1 MRCRS
6 SKPSDR
12 TPGAGAPLTGGLARR
27 LACVLASALA
37 LAAALPACGGGQ
49 LRTRETKLE
58 DDAGPRVPTDPMS
71 AVPRAGDVA
80 QPGDTVATLRAP
92 IPDDVAL
99 ALVERVFRAFHART
113 ASLLEPDLDDYV
125 VDLAPEQGLGGRA
138 RASWIWELQQR
149 LRNAAF
155 DALDVDQ
162 MYRASDV
169 EIYGADDLGLAGRP
183 SRPAAMQNEETL
195 VRIPIATTRVG
206 ADVLFGEEILLLLR
220 RDGARYKIRGY
231 GERFPR

>member
-6 SKPSDR
+6 SRRSSH
-12 TPGAGAPLTGGLARR
+12 PLRAGLA
-27 LACVLASALA
+27 LACALA
-37 LAAALPACGGGQ
+37 LLAACGGGR
-49 LRTRETKLE
+49 LRTREAQPS
-58 DDAGPRVPTDPMS
+58 DDAGPRVPADPTS
-71 AVPRAGDVA
+71 ALPRATDVA
-80 QPGDTVATLRAP
+80 TPGDTVATLRAP

-99 ALVERVFRAFHART
+99 ALVERLFRAFHARS

-125 VDLAPEQGLGGRA
+125 TDLAPEQSVGGRP

-162 MYRASDV
+162 MYRAADV

-183 SRPAAMQNEETL
+183 SRPATMAADETL
-195 VRIPIATTRVG
+195 VRIPIATSRVG
-206 ADVLFGEEILLLLR
+206 ADVLFGEEVLLLLR

-231 GERFPR
+231 GERTPR

>member
-6 SKPSDR
+6 SKPSER
-12 TPGAGAPLTGGLARR
+12 TSPAGRR
-27 LACVLASALA
+27 LARGLLCALGAAFALA
-37 LAAALPACGGGQ
+37 ACGGGH
-49 LRTRETKLE
+49 LRTREAKVE
-58 DDAGPRVPTDPMS
+58 EAAGPRVPTDPTS
-71 AVPRAGDVA
+71 AVPRATDVA
-80 QPGDTVATLRAP
+80 SPGDTVATLRAP

-99 ALVERVFRAFHART
+99 ALVERVFRAFHARS
-113 ASLLEPDLDDYV
+113 ASLLEPDLDDLV
-125 VDLAPEQGLGGRA
+125 IDLSPEQGPGTRA

-162 MYRASDV
+162 MYRAADV

-183 SRPAAMQNEETL
+183 NRPPAMQNDETL
-195 VRIPIATTRVG
+195 VRIPVATTRVG

-220 RDGARYKIRGY
+220 RDGGRYKIRGY